1 MKFKPVRSTAT
12 LLATLALTA
21 CSASMPRSPAPDQSR
36 HLITALCPPRVP
48 ATDST
53 IAGWERKAYELAEQ
67 YDKCRAAAV
76 GAEP

>member
-1 MKFKPVRSTAT
+1 MRTRFIFALSVIPV
-12 LLATLALTA
+12 LGA
-21 CSASMPRSPAPDQSR
+21 CSASMPPSPVPDPTR
-36 HLITALCPPRVP
+36 HLIKALCPPRVP

-53 IAGWERKAYELAEQ
+53 LAGWERKAYELAEQ